1 MNKKLRTYRA
11 DEGEFRVLRQVA
23 AARGLTVSE
32 TIRTLAA
39 EEAQRL
45 ALADAPKPK
54 RKPKYEPRIWRGD
67 EIYNMEFPERK
78 PRKAR
83 REGGEQ

>member
-1 MNKKLRTYRA
+1 MNRLHTFRA
-11 DEGEFRVLRQVA
+11 DDREFEILRQVA
-23 AARGLTVSE
+23 AARGLSVSA
-32 TIRTLAA
+32 TIRLLAA

-67 EIYNMEFPERK
+67 EIYNMEFPQRK
-78 PRKAR
+78 PRKPR
-83 REGGEQ
+83 SVGV

>member
-1 MNKKLRTYRA
+1 MEKKLRTYRA
-11 DEGEFRVLRQVA
+11 DDAEFAIIRKVA
-23 AARGLTVSE
+23 QARGLSVSA

-45 ALADAPKPK
+45 ALSDAPKPK

-67 EIYNMEFPERK
+67 EIYNMEFPQRK
-78 PRKAR
+78 PRKPR
-83 REGGEQ
+83 SVGM